1 MESTEMFVFCT
12 IYLIVFG
19 VIAGMA
25 GHATA
30 VFSTSEFI
38 DMIIVSGGITIFAT
52 VVLAAAAGIGIFG
65 SGSGEAGRYVWKG
78 GLFALLVTW
87 VGYFVYKIADMLPS
101 ETPVGV
107 SALLL
112 GPPIVGIIW
121 GVFKVWQG
129 ARG

>member
-1 MESTEMFVFCT
+1 MFVFCT

-19 VIAGMA
+19 TLAGLA
-25 GHATA
+25 GHGAA

-38 DMIIVSGGITIFAT
+38 TMIIVSGGITIT
-52 VVLAAAAGIGIFG
+52 VAIIAAAAAGIGILG

-78 GLFALLVTW
+78 ALFALLATW

-101 ETPVGV
+101 ETPVGI
-107 SALLL
+107 STLLL

-129 ARG
+129 ARD

>member
-12 IYLIVFG
+12 VYLIVFG
-19 VIAGMA
+19 TIAGLA
-25 GHATA
+25 GQSTA

-38 DMIIVSGGITIFAT
+38 DMIIISGGVTIGVA
-52 VVLAAAAGIGIFG
+52 VVLSMAAGLGILG
-65 SGSGEAGRYVWKG
+65 SGSGEAGKYVWKG
-78 GLFALLVTW
+78 ALFALLTTW
-87 VGYFVYKIADMLPS
+87 VGYFVYKIVDMLPA
-101 ETPVGV
+101 ETPAAV

-129 ARG
+129 ARD